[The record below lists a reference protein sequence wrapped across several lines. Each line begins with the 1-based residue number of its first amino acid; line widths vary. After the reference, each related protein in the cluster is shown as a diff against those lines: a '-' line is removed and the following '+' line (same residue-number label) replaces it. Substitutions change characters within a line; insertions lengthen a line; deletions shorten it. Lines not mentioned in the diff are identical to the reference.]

1 MPSLKRVV
9 DTPEKGGNER
19 KQKTTHATRKQP
31 PITTTDDGD
40 DRFSQAPDHIILPT
54 HYKNTKNNTSNLF
67 SITSA
72 ISNHRNIHTS
82 NNNGKSSNA
91 TDIVAVVLSGPIIQQ
106 ESLPIMTLNSKTPKK
121 YNNNSRIH
129 LYIGDHSL
137 SSCGECARVSMNVSS
152 SSISSSLASLLGV
165 DGMGGTRLGNNNVNQ
180 MDEDI
185 NTHQLAGMGQLQPGD
200 VVRLNGFEVRN
211 DFQNNEGKKK
221 RKLSNTNTSDEDN
234 PSGLLSVAC
243 DLSLSWRDPTAGPS
257 LTRLCRIIPKTD
269 VGRSTKKIQEKGDTY
284 VLEWENVI
292 PPNMETPKE
301 VVLKLASWFSTNA
314 RSHLATVS
322 VWYMLSLPSV
332 AFFECSCC
340 LNYRDSIY
348 SLL

>member
-54 HYKNTKNNTSNLF
+54 HYKNTKNTTSNLF

-82 NNNGKSSNA
+82 NNNGKSSYA
-91 TDIVAVVLSGPIIQQ
+91 TDIVAVVLSGPMQQ

-121 YNNNSRIH
+121 SNNSSRIH

-180 MDEDI
+180 MDEDKS
-185 NTHQLAGMGQLQPGD
+185 TRQLAGMGQLQPGD

-243 DLSLSWRDPTAGPS
+243 DLSLSWRDPTAGPP
-257 LTRLCRIIPKTD
+257 LIRLCRIIPKSD
-269 VGRSTKKIQEKGDTY
+269 VGRSTKKIQEKGDNY

-322 VWYMLSLPSV
+322 VWYMLTLPSV